1 MAKVAKV
8 SKTFNIE
15 FSTDELSG
23 LYTLLYKGA
32 TAGAVE
38 VLGLNSVFCL
48 LDAMSDGD
56 VTLHNGHNFKYIAQL
71 GD

>member
-32 TAGAVE
+32 GADTVE
-38 VLGLNSVFCL
+38 MLGLNSVFCL

-56 VTLHNGHNFKYIAQL
+56 VTLHNGHNFKYFAQL
-71 GD
+71 EG

>member
-15 FSTDELSG
+15 FGTDELSDPIHAAVQ
-23 LYTLLYKGA
+23 GA

-38 VLGLNSVFCL
+38 GAWAENSVFCQ
-48 LDAMSDGD
+48 DGD

-71 GD
+71 EG

>member
-23 LYTLLYKGA
+23 LYTLLYKGVS
-32 TAGAVE
+32 GGDVE

-56 VTLHNGHNFKYIAQL
+56 VTLHNGHNFKCFAQL
-71 GD
+71 EG

>member
-1 MAKVAKV
+1 MARVTKV

-38 VLGLNSVFCL
+38 GLGLNGVFYL
-48 LDAMSDGD
+48 LEAMSDGD

-71 GD
+71 EG

>member
-23 LYTLLYKGA
+23 LYTLLYKGVS
-32 TAGAVE
+32 AGDVE
-38 VLGLNSVFCL
+38 VLGLNSVFLFARCN
-48 LDAMSDGD
+48 
-56 VTLHNGHNFKYIAQL
+56 VRR
-71 GD
+71 